1 MNRHLS
7 YGVYDTVNE
16 LWLISD
22 YYNKWCWSEKR
33 EFIVH
38 GITEQCYRTV
48 NSMFDRFHHL
58 IDKDIFTS
66 GGYILVEIR
75 YYKNMTA
82 LDEGISCFENSIA
95 LNQIIK
101 LR

>member
-1 MNRHLS
+1 
-7 YGVYDTVNE
+7 
-16 LWLISD
+16 
-22 YYNKWCWSEKR
+22 
-33 EFIVH
+33 
-38 GITEQCYRTV
+38 
-48 NSMFDRFHHL
+48 MFDRFHHL

>member
-1 MNRHLS
+1 
-7 YGVYDTVNE
+7 
-16 LWLISD
+16 
-22 YYNKWCWSEKR
+22 
-33 EFIVH
+33 
-38 GITEQCYRTV
+38 
-48 NSMFDRFHHL
+48 MFDRFHHL

-75 YYKNMTA
+75 YYKNMTT

-101 LR
+101 LN